1 MSNNDN
7 LPTGNASPRGDGHGS
22 VNVNSLAVSDSSKPQ
37 AADQDTVDAAV
48 LEKYDRE
55 SVVRHALPERIVK
68 LVTLLSVL
76 LALFHLYTSF
86 SGPLVDVAQ
95 RSIHLY
101 TLLGLAFVLY
111 PISRKGARDR
121 VPWGD
126 ALLVVLAFAIG
137 IYMLVVADR
146 VIATA
151 GRINMFDTAVGLVA
165 ILLVLDA
172 ARRITGWGLTLLAAV
187 FLVYGFYAKLSFYPS
202 LNVNIILAIT
212 RQIVSH
218 LVFITEGLL
227 GTAIAVSAS
236 YIMLFILFGAFLG
249 KSGLGQL
256 FNDLA
261 LAVAGH
267 TRGGPAK
274 VAVIASGFLG
284 SINGSAIANVVTTGA
299 FTIPLMKRTG
309 YKPNFAGAVE
319 AASSVGGQILPPIM
333 GAAAFIMAE
342 VLAVPYTQVVM
353 AGIIP
358 ALLYYAGVLIQVHLR
373 ASRNGLK
380 GIPRAELPPVREV
393 MLKRG
398 HLLVPMAVLLWLLF
412 EGRAPFFAAFW
423 SIAATVLICGTRRV
437 TIGLSVILTL
447 LIFEPQLRALVVGNA
462 IPGMPTSRWWLFVA
476 IIVPVTINMVR
487 ARLGLVA
494 EKMDIADCTK
504 AMEEGVRN
512 AIPVAIA
519 CGTVGIIVG
528 VATLTGVALE
538 AADAVVQIGAAI
550 PSPMLQL
557 LVTLFFTMI
566 ASIVLGMGLPS
577 IPTYIITSTMA
588 APILLNMPLFRE
600 LSGSSDTAIFV
611 AHMFVFYFG
620 IFANLTPPVA
630 LAAYAGAGLS
640 GGSPNATGFQAMKL
654 AVAGFVVP
662 YMFVFAHS
670 MLMIDATLWNTSW
683 VIVTSLVGVTLLAIA
698 VEGFLWSQV
707 SVPMR
712 LLAAVGALLLIFPG
726 ILTDMIG
733 GAITVV
739 LVALNMMAARR
750 LRSSTT

>member
-1 MSNNDN
+1 MSDHRHAS
-7 LPTGNASPRGDGHGS
+7 TGHAPADATDDQ
-22 VNVNSLAVSDSSKPQ
+22 AVKE
-37 AADQDTVDAAV
+37 A

-55 SVVRHALPERIVK
+55 SLVRDKLPGA
-68 LVTLLSVL
+68 VTTFIMLLAVL

-86 SGPLVDVAQ
+86 AGPLVDVAQ

-101 TLLGLAFVLY
+101 TLLGLTFILY
-111 PISRKGARDR
+111 PLTRTGARHC

-126 ALLVVLAFAIG
+126 ALLALAAFGVG
-137 IYMLVVADR
+137 IYMLAVSER
-146 VIATA
+146 VIASA
-151 GRINMFDTAVGLVA
+151 GRINDIDMLVGGLA

-172 ARRITGWGLTLLAAV
+172 TRRATGWGLTLLATF
-187 FLVYGFYAKLSFYPS
+187 FLLYGFYAKLSFYPQ
-202 LNVNIILAIT
+202 LNETIILAT
-212 RQIVSH
+212 CRQVMSH

-227 GTAIAVSAS
+227 GTATGVSAS
-236 YIMLFILFGAFLG
+236 YIILFILFGAFLG

-319 AASSVGGQILPPIM
+319 ASASVGGQILPPIM

-342 VLAVPYTQVVM
+342 VLSVPYTQVIL

-358 ALLYYAGVLIQVHLR
+358 ALLFYLGVLFQVHLR
-373 ASRNGLK
+373 ALRNGLE
-380 GIPRAELPPVREV
+380 GIERSKLTPLKEV

-398 HLLVPMAVLLWLLF
+398 HLLVPMVVLLWLLF

-437 TIGLSVILTL
+437 TLGVSAILAL
-447 LIFEPQLRALVVGNA
+447 LIFEPQWQALLSGNPL
-462 IPGMPTSRWWLFVA
+462 PGMPDSRLMLFAIIAIPVA
-476 IIVPVTINMVR
+476 INALR

-494 EKMDIADCTK
+494 EKMDIADCRD
-504 AMEEGVRN
+504 AMHDGVRN

-519 CGTVGIIVG
+519 CGAVGIIVG
-528 VATLTGVALE
+528 VATLTGIALE
-538 AADAVVQIGAAI
+538 VADAVVALGQQIPI
-550 PSPMLQL
+550 PMIQL
-557 LVTLFFTMI
+557 LVTLFLTMI
-566 ASIVLGMGLPS
+566 AAIVLGMGLPS

-588 APILLNMPLFRE
+588 APILLNLPLFRE
-600 LSGSSDTAIFV
+600 LAGSNETAIFV

-630 LAAYAGAGLS
+630 LAAYAGAGIS

-670 MLMIDATLWNTSW
+670 MLMIDATLANILW
-683 VIVTSLVGVTLLAIA
+683 VVVSGVVGVLLLAIA
-698 VEGFLWSQV
+698 VEGYLRRPLNVFW
-707 SVPMR
+707 R
-712 LLAAVGALLLIFPG
+712 LLAAVGALALIFPG
-726 ILTDMIG
+726 LISDLVGALIAAGLFLLARKPHTASRVSDM
-733 GAITVV
+733 
-739 LVALNMMAARR
+739 
-750 LRSSTT
+750 

>member
-1 MSNNDN
+1 MSDKEMAP
-7 LPTGNASPRGDGHGS
+7 L
-22 VNVNSLAVSDSSKPQ
+22 SDAEGKAIKES
-37 AADQDTVDAAV
+37 

-55 SVVRHALPERIVK
+55 SLVRDALPAAVVK
-68 LVTLLSVL
+68 FVTAVSVL

-101 TLLGLAFVLY
+101 TLLGLAYILY
-111 PISRKGARDR
+111 PLTRKGARDR

-126 ALLVVLAFAIG
+126 ALLALLAFGVG
-137 IYMLVVADR
+137 IYMLVVSER
-146 VIATA
+146 VIASA
-151 GRINMFDTAVGLVA
+151 GRINDIDLVVGFLA

-172 ARRITGWGLTLLAAV
+172 TRRVTGWGLTILATL
-187 FLVYGFYAKLSFYPS
+187 FLVYGFYAKLSFYPQ
-202 LNVNIILAIT
+202 LNETIILAT
-212 RQIVSH
+212 CRQIMSH

-227 GTAIAVSAS
+227 GTAIGVSAS
-236 YIMLFILFGAFLG
+236 YIILFILFGAFLG

-261 LAVAGH
+261 LAIAGH

-319 AASSVGGQILPPIM
+319 AAASVGGQILPPIM

-342 VLAVPYTQVVM
+342 VLSVPYTQVVL

-358 ALLYYAGVLIQVHLR
+358 ALLFYLGVLFQVHLR
-373 ASRNGLK
+373 AMRNGLE
-380 GIPRAELPPVREV
+380 GIPRSQLTPLKEV

-398 HLLVPMAVLLWLLF
+398 HLLVPMVVLMWLLF

-437 TIGLSVILTL
+437 TVGLSVILAL
-447 LIFEPQLRALVVGNA
+447 LIFEPQLRALFDGRA
-462 IPGMPTSRWWLFVA
+462 LPGMPVSRGSLFV
-476 IIVPVTINMVR
+476 IIAVPVAINALR

-494 EKMDIADCTK
+494 EKMNIGDCRD
-504 AMEEGVRN
+504 AMGDGVRN

-519 CGTVGIIVG
+519 CGAVGIIVG
-528 VATLTGVALE
+528 IATLTGVALE
-538 AADAVVQIGAAI
+538 AADAVVTLGQQIPI
-550 PSPMLQL
+550 PMIQL
-557 LVTLFFTMI
+557 LVTLFLTMI

-588 APILLNMPLFRE
+588 APILLNLPLFRE
-600 LSGSSDTAIFV
+600 LAGSNETAIFV

-620 IFANLTPPVA
+620 LFANLTPPVA
-630 LAAYAGAGLS
+630 LAAYAGAGIS

-654 AVAGFVVP
+654 AIAGFVVP

-670 MLMIDATLWNTSW
+670 MLMIDATLMNTLW
-683 VIVTSLVGVTLLAIA
+683 VVVTGVVGVLLLAVA
-698 VEGFLWSQV
+698 VEGYLRRPLNPFW
-707 SVPMR
+707 R
-712 LLAAVGALLLIFPG
+712 LLGLVGALALIYPGLLSDVI
-726 ILTDMIG
+726 
-733 GAITVV
+733 GAIITGV
-739 LVALNMMAARR
+739 LFLLAKQQDKPATA
-750 LRSSTT
+750 

>member
-1 MSNNDN
+1 MSQDKSA
-7 LPTGNASPRGDGHGS
+7 P
-22 VNVNSLAVSDSSKPQ
+22 
-37 AADQDTVDAAV
+37 AADDNDKAV
-48 LEKYDRE
+48 QEALERFDRE
-55 SVVRHALPERIVK
+55 SLVRDALPGLVVK
-68 LVTLLSVL
+68 FVTGLAIL

-86 SGPLVDVAQ
+86 AGPLVDVAQ

-101 TLLGLAFVLY
+101 TLLGLTFILY
-111 PISRKGARDR
+111 PLTRKGARDR

-126 ALLVVLAFAIG
+126 AILSVLAFG
-137 IYMLVVADR
+137 VGVYMLVVSDR
-146 VIATA
+146 VIASA
-151 GRINMFDTAVGLVA
+151 GRINDVDMLVGLLA

-172 ARRITGWGLTLLAAV
+172 TRRATGWGLTLLATI
-187 FLVYGFYAKLSFYPS
+187 FLVYGFYAKLSFYPQ
-202 LNVNIILAIT
+202 LNESVILAT
-212 RQIVSH
+212 CRQIMSH

-227 GTAIAVSAS
+227 GTAIGVSAS
-236 YIMLFILFGAFLG
+236 YIILFILFGAFLG

-319 AASSVGGQILPPIM
+319 ASASVGGQILPPIM

-342 VLAVPYTQVVM
+342 VLSVPYTQVVL

-358 ALLYYAGVLIQVHLR
+358 ALLFYLGVLFQVHLR
-373 ASRNGLK
+373 ALRNGLE
-380 GIPRAELPPVREV
+380 GIPRSELTPLKSV

-398 HLLVPMAVLLWLLF
+398 HLLVPMVVLLWLLF
-412 EGRAPFFAAFW
+412 DGRAPFFAAFW

-437 TIGLSVILTL
+437 TVGVSAILAL
-447 LIFEPQLRALVVGNA
+447 LIFEPQLRALFVGYAQPN
-462 IPGMPTSRWWLFVA
+462 MPASRWSLFL
-476 IIVPVTINMVR
+476 IIAVPVALNAVR
-487 ARLGLVA
+487 AKLGLVA
-494 EKMDIADCTK
+494 EKMDIAECRD
-504 AMEEGVRN
+504 AMHDGVRN
-512 AIPVAIA
+512 AIPVAVA
-519 CGTVGIIVG
+519 CGAVGIIVG
-528 VATLTGVALE
+528 IATLTGIALD
-538 AADAVVQIGAAI
+538 AADAVVTLGQQI
-550 PSPMLQL
+550 PVPMIQL
-557 LVTLFFTMI
+557 LVTLFLTMI

-588 APILLNMPLFRE
+588 APILLNLPLFRE
-600 LSGSSDTAIFV
+600 LAGSNETAIFV

-620 IFANLTPPVA
+620 LFANLTPPVA
-630 LAAYAGAGLS
+630 LAAYAGAGIS

-670 MLMIDATLWNTSW
+670 MLMIDATLSNILW
-683 VIVTSLVGVTLLAIA
+683 VIVTGVVGVLLLAVA
-698 VEGFLWSQV
+698 VEGYLRRPLNPFW
-707 SVPMR
+707 R
-712 LLAAVGALLLIFPG
+712 LLAAIGALTLIYPGLLSDVVGA
-726 ILTDMIG
+726 
-733 GAITVV
+733 AITVV
-739 LVALNMMAARR
+739 LFLLAKKTQPATA
-750 LRSSTT
+750 

>member
-1 MSNNDN
+1 MTEQKVT
-7 LPTGNASPRGDGHGS
+7 PTADGAEDP
-22 VNVNSLAVSDSSKPQ
+22 AVKQ
-37 AADQDTVDAAV
+37 A
-48 LEKYDRE
+48 LEKFDRE
-55 SVVRHALPERIVK
+55 SLVRDRLPDAVVKFVMLA
-68 LVTLLSVL
+68 SVA

-101 TLLGLAFVLY
+101 TLLGLAFILY
-111 PISRKGARDR
+111 PLTRKGARDR

-126 ALLVVLAFAIG
+126 ALVALIAFGIG
-137 IYMLVVADR
+137 LYMLVVSDR
-146 VIATA
+146 VIASA
-151 GRINMFDTAVGLVA
+151 GRINQTDMIVGFVA
-165 ILLVLDA
+165 IALVLDA
-172 ARRITGWGLTLLAAV
+172 TRRVTGWGLTILASLFLL
-187 FLVYGFYAKLSFYPS
+187 YGFYAKLSFYPQI
-202 LNVNIILAIT
+202 NEAIVLAT
-212 RQIVSH
+212 CRQIVSH

-227 GTAIAVSAS
+227 GTAIGVSAS
-236 YIMLFILFGAFLG
+236 YIILFILFGAFLG

-261 LAVAGH
+261 LAIAGH

-319 AASSVGGQILPPIM
+319 AAASVGGQILPPIM

-342 VLAVPYTQVVM
+342 VLAVPYTQVIL

-358 ALLYYAGVLIQVHLR
+358 ALLFYLGVLFQVHLR
-373 ASRNGLK
+373 AMRNGLE
-380 GIPRAELPPVREV
+380 GIPRSQLTPLKEV

-412 EGRAPFFAAFW
+412 DGRAPFFAAFW

-437 TIGLSVILTL
+437 TLGLSLVLVL
-447 LIFEPQLRALVVGNA
+447 LILEPQLRALLVGNPLPNFPA
-462 IPGMPTSRWWLFVA
+462 WRWTLFA
-476 IIVPVTINMVR
+476 IIVLPVAINALR
-487 ARLGLVA
+487 AKLGMVA
-494 EKMDIADCTK
+494 EKMDVNDCRD
-504 AMEEGVRN
+504 AMVDGVRN
-512 AIPVAIA
+512 AIPVAVA
-519 CGTVGIIVG
+519 CGAVGIIVG
-528 VATLTGVALE
+528 IATLTGVALE
-538 AADAVVQIGAAI
+538 AADAVVTLGQQIPI
-550 PSPMLQL
+550 PMLQL
-557 LVTLFFTMI
+557 VVTLVLTMV

-588 APILLNMPLFRE
+588 APILLNLPLFRE
-600 LSGSSDTAIFV
+600 LAGSNETAIFV

-620 IFANLTPPVA
+620 LFANLTPPVA
-630 LAAYAGAGLS
+630 LAAYAGAGIS

-670 MLMIDATLWNTSW
+670 MLMIDASLGNTLW
-683 VIVTSLVGVTLLAIA
+683 VIVTGVVGVLLLAIA
-698 VEGFLWSQV
+698 VEGYLRRPLNPFW
-707 SVPMR
+707 R
-712 LLAAVGALLLIFPG
+712 LLAAVGALTLIFPG
-726 ILTDMIG
+726 LISDIVG
-733 GAITVV
+733 AAIT
-739 LVALNMMAARR
+739 LTLFGLAKAK
-750 LRSSTT
+750 SSSANSATAQRQG

>member
-1 MSNNDN
+1 MTPSASSPSP
-7 LPTGNASPRGDGHGS
+7 LPPEPERVETDPAIKE
-22 VNVNSLAVSDSSKPQ
+22 A
-37 AADQDTVDAAV
+37 

-55 SVVRHALPERIVK
+55 SLVRDALPRWILAFITV
-68 LVTLLSVL
+68 VCVL
-76 LALFHLYTSF
+76 LAAFHLYTSF
-86 SGPLVDVAQ
+86 SGPLVDIAQ

-101 TLLGLAFVLY
+101 VLLALAFILY
-111 PISRKGARDR
+111 PITKKGARDR
-121 VPWGD
+121 IPWFD
-126 ALLVVLAFAIG
+126 AILVVTAFAVG
-137 IYMLVVADR
+137 VYMLVVADR
-146 VIATA
+146 VIASG
-151 GRINMFDTAVGLVA
+151 GRINHTDMVVGAVA

-172 ARRITGWGLTLLAAV
+172 TRRVTGWGLPILATL
-187 FLVYGFYAKLSFYPS
+187 FLVYGFYAKLSFYPRI
-202 LNVNIILAIT
+202 NEAIVLAT
-212 RQIVSH
+212 GRQIMSH

-236 YIMLFILFGAFLG
+236 YIILFILFGAFLV

-274 VAVIASGFLG
+274 VAVLASGFLG

-319 AASSVGGQILPPIM
+319 ASASVGGQILPPIM

-342 VLAVPYTQVVM
+342 VLSVPYTQVIM

-358 ALLYYAGVLIQVHLR
+358 ALLFYLGVLFQVHLR
-373 ASRNGLK
+373 AMRNGLE
-380 GIPRAELPPVREV
+380 GIPRSQLTPIKEV

-398 HLLVPMAVLLWLLF
+398 HLLVPMVVLMWLLY

-437 TIGLSVILTL
+437 TIGATILLTL
-447 LIFEPQLRALVVGNA
+447 LIFEPQLRALILGNSV
-462 IPGMPTSRWWLFVA
+462 PSMPTSRLTLFAVIA
-476 IIVPVTINMVR
+476 IPVLINAVR

-494 EKMDIADCTK
+494 EKMDVADCRD
-504 AMEEGVRN
+504 AMTDGVRN
-512 AIPVAIA
+512 SIPVALA
-519 CGTVGIIVG
+519 CGAVGIIVG
-528 VATLTGVALE
+528 IATLTGIALE
-538 AADAVVQIGAAI
+538 AADAVVQLGRAI
-550 PSPMLQL
+550 PYPTLQL
-557 LVTLFFTMI
+557 LVTLMLTMI

-588 APILLNMPLFRE
+588 APILLNLPLFRE
-600 LSGSSDTAIFV
+600 LAGDNDTAIFI

-630 LAAYAGAGLS
+630 LAAYAGAGIS

-662 YMFVFAHS
+662 YMFVFAHN
-670 MLMIDATLWNTSW
+670 MLMIDATVGNIIW
-683 VIVTSLVGVTLLAIA
+683 VIITGTVGVLLLAVA
-698 VEGFLWSQV
+698 VEGYLRRPLGPVW
-707 SVPMR
+707 R
-712 LLAAVGALLLIFPG
+712 LLALAGALSLIYPG
-726 ILTDMIG
+726 LWSDVL
-733 GAITVV
+733 GAVITVT
-739 LVALNMMAARR
+739 LFLLAKKEGSAAPVETRV
-750 LRSSTT
+750 